1 METRTQ
7 IPAPVAG
14 WKHRLTVVALGGLFL
29 LGFRCSS
36 SGDAPVEAMEDPD
49 VGPVPPLG
57 VNLEL
62 VSDFSRSKMFADAM
76 KSARHWGS
84 PSTPW
89 DEAASVDADGWPTGD
104 AGVVILANIPKTDG
118 TYKLSFVGRANV
130 QPVASSGVTVAKLAY
145 DGASNT
151 STADVLI
158 DETATQLLLSFTGT
172 RGGVKNVKLIRPGQ
186 SAGDTF
192 TRQFLTRLQP
202 FQVLRFMDYSST
214 NGNPEVS
221 WSDRTLPTAATQQ
234 RKVNG
239 GIAGA
244 AWEYAI
250 ELANLTG
257 KDPWINVPD
266 QATDDYVLNLA
277 KLFKGKLSPDR
288 KLYVEWSNEVW
299 NDAFRQT
306 QRNYAATNAEVAAG
320 SSNLGSDGER
330 NPYYLAW
337 RRTARRAKE
346 ISDIFRSVFGEDAMI
361 TRIRPVLAS
370 HVARP
375 IVLTQG
381 LDFIERVYGP
391 PSRYFY
397 AAAGTTY
404 FNIDNDTRTDLTVD
418 QIFAELPAQLEIGR
432 QQQVAFTAACRHYKL
447 KNVAYEGGPHLFGEA
462 SVDAKIAANR
472 DPRMKDMLLQNYRN
486 WFASGG
492 ALNVYYNLA
501 SPWSKFGSWGLTD
514 VLEVDTPKHA
524 AIAELL
530 ANPPRSARASIATQ
544 GNAGSK

>member
-1 METRTQ
+1 M
-7 IPAPVAG
+7 
-14 WKHRLTVVALGGLFL
+14 LALGGLLL
-29 LGFRCSS
+29 LGCRCSS
-36 SGDAPVEAMEDPD
+36 SAAPAIEAAEDPD
-49 VGPVPPLG
+49 SGPFPPLG
-57 VNLEL
+57 VNIEL

-84 PSTPW
+84 PGAPW
-89 DEAASVDADGWPTGD
+89 DEAAPVDADGWPTSD
-104 AGVVILANIPKTDG
+104 AGVVVLANIPRTDG
-118 TYKLSFVGRANV
+118 TYKLSFAGRANV
-130 QPVASSGVTVAKLAY
+130 QPVASSGATVAKLSHDA
-145 DGASNT
+145 GSNT
-151 STADVLI
+151 STADVVI

-172 RGGVKNVKLIRPGQ
+172 RGGVKNVKLIRPGHP
-186 SAGDTF
+186 ATDTF
-192 TRQFLTRLQP
+192 TRQFLSRLQP

-234 RKVNG
+234 RRINASV
-239 GIAGA
+239 AGA

-277 KLFKGKLSPDR
+277 KLFKDKLSPDR

-299 NDAFRQT
+299 NDAFPQT

-320 SSNLGSDGER
+320 SSNLNSDGER

-337 RRTARRAKE
+337 RRTARRGKE
-346 ISDIFRSVFGEDAMI
+346 ISDIFRSVFGEAAMI
-361 TRIRPVLAS
+361 ARVRPVLAS

-381 LDFIERVYGP
+381 LEFIARVYGP
-391 PSRYFY
+391 PARYFY

-418 QIFAELPAQLEIGR
+418 EIFAELPAQLEIGR
-432 QQQVAFTAACRHYKL
+432 QQQIAFTAVCRRYKL

-486 WFASGG
+486 WFSAGG

-514 VLEVDTPKHA
+514 VLEQDTPKHA

-530 ANPPRSARASIATQ
+530 ANPRPSARASVTTE
-544 GNAGSK
+544 GGSGSK